1 MQQHELNEEL
11 IDEKTAKDSIAEVI
25 SSIKTAKNNKQ
36 KVLINENSKEK
47 AKIRFDFWW
56 DKRIAKYFQ
65 LFFFSIAMY
74 VIAVNQEI
82 IIFYENDFI
91 LMSTAITVFGMM
103 LIYDEHSEKGYIRRL
118 SYSNDRSIEE
128 MDIYTYYIFDYVP
141 KFRMVGIT
149 IYLITILTVVA
160 IAIFYNF
167 EFLTILNIFIL
178 FLNTIFILV
187 FELIFTKRVK

>member
-74 VIAVNQEI
+74 VIAIYQDIV
-82 IIFYENDFI
+82 IFYENDFI

-141 KFRMVGIT
+141 KFRMIGIA
-149 IYLITILTVVA
+149 IYLITILTIVA

-178 FLNTIFILV
+178 FLNTIFILI